1 MRRPEPTD
9 RERFLKES
17 DYIVSKTDLK
27 GHITY
32 CNKVFIEICGYSETE
47 LLGTPHSILRH
58 PDMPKIVFKLLWERI
73 RNKKDIFAFV
83 KNLCKDGSFYWVFA
97 NVTATVD
104 FDGTIRDYHSV
115 RRKPRPEAV
124 KAIEPIYAKL
134 LEEERKG
141 GMEASGA
148 YLQNLLESNGTDYD
162 EFIFSLQNAKA

>member
-1 MRRPEPTD
+1 VRRATPLN
-9 RERFLKES
+9 RERYLDED

-27 GHITY
+27 GRITY
-32 CNKVFIEICGYSETE
+32 CNKIFIEISGYSEEE
-47 LLGTPHSILRH
+47 LLGAPHSILRH

-73 RNKKDIFAFV
+73 QNKKDIFAFV

-104 FDGTIRDYHSV
+104 FNGSIRDYHSV
-115 RRKPRPEAV
+115 RRKPSREGI
-124 KAIEPIYAKL
+124 KKIEPIYSKL

-148 YLQNLLESNGTDYD
+148 YLQRFLDSSGMDYD
-162 EFIFSLQNAKA
+162 SFIFSLQNG